1 MEKIQKTDRR
11 TRYTCQ
17 TIKDILLEELKT
29 KPYSKITV
37 TEICK
42 KAEMNRGTFYLHYYD
57 IDDVLNDILEDFLS
71 DTSSVLDHVLCPYK
85 LNCTYPFCEKIRSA
99 SHYQVLFFD
108 DVTAARMLE
117 KLADL
122 GKEDFITRLMKN
134 SLLTF
139 EQAEAVFYFQMN
151 GCLAINRMMLKN
163 QCTDWTKIQ
172 QTIDQFIKGGLESMT
187 SGKRFCRFI
196 EAIYQ
201 SQNDHFLLS
210 KDVSALSLSCAFNFD
225 SRISPTVTAS
235 SIVR

>member
-1 MEKIQKTDRR
+1 MDKTHRTDRR
-11 TRYTCQ
+11 TRYTRQ
-17 TIKDILLEELKT
+17 AIKEILLEELKN

-163 QCTDWTKIQ
+163 HCSDWTKIQ
-172 QTIDQFIKGGLESMT
+172 HTIDQFIKGGLET
-187 SGKRFCRFI
+187 
-196 EAIYQ
+196 
-201 SQNDHFLLS
+201 FLIHDQREEL
-210 KDVSALSLSCAFNFD
+210 L
-225 SRISPTVTAS
+225 
-235 SIVR
+235 

>member
-1 MEKIQKTDRR
+1 
-11 TRYTCQ
+11 
-17 TIKDILLEELKT
+17 
-29 KPYSKITV
+29 
-37 TEICK
+37 
-42 KAEMNRGTFYLHYYD
+42 MNRGTFYLHYYD

-85 LNCTYPFCEKIRSA
+85 LNCTYPFCEKFVLHPIIRCCS
-99 SHYQVLFFD
+99 FD

-163 QCTDWTKIQ
+163 HCSDWTKIQ
-172 QTIDQFIKGGLESMT
+172 QTIDQFIKGGLET
-187 SGKRFCRFI
+187 
-196 EAIYQ
+196 
-201 SQNDHFLLS
+201 FLIHDQREEIL
-210 KDVSALSLSCAFNFD
+210 
-225 SRISPTVTAS
+225 
-235 SIVR
+235 

>member
-1 MEKIQKTDRR
+1 MDKTHKTDRR
-11 TRYTCQ
+11 TRYTRQ
-17 TIKDILLEELKT
+17 AIKDILLKELKT
-29 KPYSKITV
+29 RPYSKITV

-151 GCLAINRMMLKN
+151 GCLAIQN
-163 QCTDWTKIQ
+163 
-172 QTIDQFIKGGLESMT
+172 
-187 SGKRFCRFI
+187 
-196 EAIYQ
+196 
-201 SQNDHFLLS
+201 QNDHFLLS

>member
-57 IDDVLNDILEDFLS
+57 I
-71 DTSSVLDHVLCPYK
+71 
-85 LNCTYPFCEKIRSA
+85 
-99 SHYQVLFFD
+99 
-108 DVTAARMLE
+108 E

-172 QTIDQFIKGGLESMT
+172 QTIDQFIKGGLET
-187 SGKRFCRFI
+187 
-196 EAIYQ
+196 
-201 SQNDHFLLS
+201 FLIHDQREEIL
-210 KDVSALSLSCAFNFD
+210 
-225 SRISPTVTAS
+225 
-235 SIVR
+235 

>member
-117 KLADL
+117 KLGVQAFYGAHQAGTISFVPREDCEAFAQRLADR
-122 GKEDFITRLMKN
+122 GI
-134 SLLTF
+134 
-139 EQAEAVFYFQMN
+139 AVRA
-151 GCLAINRMMLKN
+151 GLHCAPLAHESAGTLETGTVRVSFGPDAADWQTDALINAVGNM
-163 QCTDWTKIQ
+163 
-172 QTIDQFIKGGLESMT
+172 
-187 SGKRFCRFI
+187 
-196 EAIYQ
+196 
-201 SQNDHFLLS
+201 
-210 KDVSALSLSCAFNFD
+210 
-225 SRISPTVTAS
+225 
-235 SIVR
+235 